1 MGVASVSQRYISVTV
16 LVEALGTAK
25 TRYVVSPV
33 EGKVKQIS
41 SVLDAV
47 VDGDNLL
54 TAKIGGVAIT
64 GGTMTHTLSGTA
76 AGEVRQCT
84 PTAAN
89 TVAKGQTLSID
100 TDGGGTVGQARV
112 TFLIEQTF

>member
-1 MGVASVSQRYISVTV
+1 MAVPAVSQRYIAVTV

-25 TRYVVSPV
+25 TRFVVSPV
-33 EGKVKQIS
+33 EGTVKQIF
-41 SVLDAV
+41 SVLDTA

-54 TAKIGGVAIT
+54 TAAIAGTAIT
-64 GGTMTHTLSGTA
+64 GGTMTHAASGSA
-76 AGEVRQCT
+76 AGEVKSCI

-89 TVAKGQTLSID
+89 SVRKGQALSIA
-100 TDGGGTVGQARV
+100 TDGGGAAGQAHV